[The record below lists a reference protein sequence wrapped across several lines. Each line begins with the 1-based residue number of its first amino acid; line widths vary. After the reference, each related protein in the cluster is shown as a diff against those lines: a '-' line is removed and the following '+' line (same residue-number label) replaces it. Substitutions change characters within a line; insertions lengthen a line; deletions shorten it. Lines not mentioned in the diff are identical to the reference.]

1 MRKIKLIIQ
10 YDGTGYCGWQ
20 EQKNGI
26 SVQETVELALAKIL
40 GERVRVQAAGRTDAG
55 VHALAMPAVFQ
66 TTSLIPLRAFIDG
79 LNSHLPPDIAV
90 QSAEEVATDFRV
102 IGGATCKTYRYT
114 ILNTRLR
121 SPLNHRSSWHIRNT
135 LDLESMISAAGHF
148 IGEHDF
154 AAFKGQNCTAQTST
168 RRIDKVEIRRNG
180 ALITIDITGGGFLK
194 HMVRIMV
201 GTLAAVGL
209 GRFKPVLI
217 KQLLQNPDR
226 TKAGVTAPPQGLCL
240 LEVCYDAQNKP

>member
-40 GERVRVQAAGRTDAG
+40 GKRVRVQAAGRTDAG

-66 TTSLIPLRAFIDG
+66 TTSFIPLRAFIDG
-79 LNSHLPPDIAV
+79 MNSHLPPDIAV

-121 SPLNHRSSWHIRNT
+121 S
-135 LDLESMISAAGHF
+135 
-148 IGEHDF
+148 
-154 AAFKGQNCTAQTST
+154 
-168 RRIDKVEIRRNG
+168 
-180 ALITIDITGGGFLK
+180 
-194 HMVRIMV
+194 
-201 GTLAAVGL
+201 
-209 GRFKPVLI
+209 
-217 KQLLQNPDR
+217 
-226 TKAGVTAPPQGLCL
+226 
-240 LEVCYDAQNKP
+240 